1 MSKDDD
7 GSSYEE
13 FIMDH
18 LPWLTGSL
26 GTVALDF
33 TVSSLLLYSL
43 SQFLQILLQC
53 LCLNKLNYDEIDDEE
68 DAPLLSNS

>member
-1 MSKDDD
+1 VVFISFEIYSKLLFQVLMSKNDD

-33 TVSSLLLYSL
+33 TVSS
-43 SQFLQILLQC
+43 
-53 LCLNKLNYDEIDDEE
+53 
-68 DAPLLSNS
+68 

>member
-33 TVSSLLLYSL
+33 TVSLLLLYSVYKIHFTDPAPVPL
-43 SQFLQILLQC
+43 SEQAQLR
-53 LCLNKLNYDEIDDEE
+53 
-68 DAPLLSNS
+68 

>member
-33 TVSSLLLYSL
+33 TVSLLLLYSVYKILFADPAPVPL
-43 SQFLQILLQC
+43 SEQAQLR
-53 LCLNKLNYDEIDDEE
+53 
-68 DAPLLSNS
+68 